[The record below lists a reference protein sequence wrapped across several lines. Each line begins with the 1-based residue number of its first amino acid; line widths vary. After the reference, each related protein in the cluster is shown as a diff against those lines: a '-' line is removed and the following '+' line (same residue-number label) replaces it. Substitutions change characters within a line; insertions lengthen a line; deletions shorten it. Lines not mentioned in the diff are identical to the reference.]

1 VNGNRHK
8 WRLNQALE
16 TVGAIRLMLKARL
29 FPRLILLPTI
39 GTDDPQCRHFTAS
52 TRISS
57 TQNGHFRMAA
67 WPCLD
72 CRHATASP
80 MRDTTPQARAT
91 SAKTSAPAMASTS
104 ASASRIQPRIRQG
117 TINYSISGA
126 GYENAELGL
135 SRFGNSV
142 RNAELPSMTSGWSFG
157 FGSASPGE

>member
-1 VNGNRHK
+1 MLRVNGNRHK
-8 WRLNQALE
+8 WRLKQALE

-72 CRHATASP
+72 CRQATTSP

-91 SAKTSAPAMASTS
+91 SAKTSAPAMVSTS
-104 ASASRIQPRIRQG
+104 ASASRIQLRIRQG
-117 TINYSISGA
+117 TIQLFNFGGQATKMQNPGSPDLVIPLSTFCPP
-126 GYENAELGL
+126 NFLPNSEL
-135 SRFGNSV
+135 
-142 RNAELPSMTSGWSFG
+142 
-157 FGSASPGE
+157 